1 MFKIYWKRLQLF
13 IRIVFNFLVDNVELK
28 RRSLREPYERALA
41 IWFFVSYVREDSLNE
56 TENQAISCEWPREQ
70 ELFRTPKGWHGNPCE
85 LGNGF
90 CAKHKT
96 TSELPTGVSRTRP
109 EARSFTAF
117 VIYIFFETMDS
128 NSMPIRSTRS
138 VCFYCIYVFN
148 CGVRR
153 RPYIMLVS
161 KGNSIVG

>member
-28 RRSLREPYERALA
+28 RRSLWEAYERALA
-41 IWFFVSYVREDSLNE
+41 IWCFVSYVWEDNLNE
-56 TENQAISCEWPREQ
+56 TKNQAMRCEW
-70 ELFRTPKGWHGNPCE
+70 RTGSYTASR
-85 LGNGF
+85 NGF

-96 TSELPTGVSRTRP
+96 TSELPLGASRTRRV
-109 EARSFTAF
+109 ARSFTAF
-117 VIYIFFETMDS
+117 VIHIFFETMDS

-148 CGVRR
+148 CGVQQ
-153 RPYIMLVS
+153 RPYEMLVS
-161 KGNSIVG
+161 MGNSVVG